1 MPERDYNHSRILDV
15 HRWSDHREANLFVD
29 EVYDIFLNRQEQ
41 ENARI
46 KKKHL
51 KVVLLDLY
59 VAWLNDPDLNIA
71 VHMSPAAYSNGTV
84 FSSGKSRYNELNIKV
99 STIDIVHR
107 LNEAGLIGLKD
118 GWQDSAGKGF
128 LTRVWPTETL
138 TKMFEDA
145 AFGYF
150 DICYAENRETIILR
164 DEDKV
169 DVPYD
174 DTRMVREMRQLLHG
188 YNKLLEKTFID
199 IQSLDVPRIELPEKK
214 KRRQSNKQV
223 FVNITHHDKFVRRIF
238 NNKTFD
244 DGGRF
249 YGGWWQR
256 IDGDYRKDIRMNDV
270 PTVEIDYSSLHIILA
285 YTEAGLDYWQTT
297 DKDPYDLPV
306 RGVNNPEHSRDITK
320 LFFLLSLNA
329 SDEQALFKA
338 FRSELNYKAYPYSFP
353 NEALAELLEAI
364 KQSHPDIAHLIC
376 SGAGLRLMNIDSR
389 ICEYVIADFVR
400 TDTPILT
407 VHDSFIVQIREE
419 ARLNQLMKEAFN
431 EVTKKARIK
440 VKFNQNLTKKQ
451 LYVHGAQDR
460 DWFLDMFQ
468 SLYQRQSHE
477 WLSKKTGKTSGI
489 FWAKRLPLVNS
500 INAFKR
506 TWFSNPL
513 AARHLSYKAMQT
525 GCWCGFSSP

>member
-1 MPERDYNHSRILDV
+1 MPDRDYQHSRILDV
-15 HRWSDHREANLFVD
+15 HRWSEHQEANLFVD
-29 EVYDIFLNRQEQ
+29 EVYDTFLNRQEP

-59 VAWLNDPDLNIA
+59 VAWLNDPELNIA

-107 LNEAGLIGLKD
+107 LDEAGLISRKD
-118 GWQDSAGKGF
+118 GWQDSGGKGF
-128 LTRVWPTETL
+128 LTRIWPTPKL
-138 TKMFEDA
+138 TKLFEDA

-150 DICYAENRETIILR
+150 DIGYAENRETIILR
-164 DEDKV
+164 DEDKI

-174 DTRMVREMRQLLHG
+174 DTPVVREMRQLLQD
-188 YNKLLEKTFID
+188 YNKLLEGTFID

-214 KRRQSNKQV
+214 RRRQSNKQV

-238 NNKTFD
+238 NNNTFD

-270 PTVEIDYSSLHIILA
+270 PTVEIDYSSLHVILA
-285 YTEAGLDYWQTT
+285 YTEAALDYWQNT

-329 SDEQALFKA
+329 SNEQALFKA
-338 FRSELNYKAYPYSFP
+338 FRSELNYKAYPYTFP
-353 NEALAELLEAI
+353 DEVLAELLDTI
-364 KQSHPDIAHLIC
+364 KQGHPDIAHLIC
-376 SGAGLRLMNIDSR
+376 SGAGLKLMNIDSR

-400 TDTPILT
+400 TGTPIIT
-407 VHDSFIVQIREE
+407 VHDSFIVPFGEE
-419 ARLNQLMKEAFN
+419 DRLLQLMKEAF
-431 EVTKKARIK
+431 EHVTYRTGIKA
-440 VKFNQNLTKKQ
+440 KFNANLTKKQ
-451 LYVHGAQDR
+451 LYANGAQDR
-460 DWFLDMFQ
+460 NWFLDMISFVNKGSPSQ
-468 SLYQRQSHE
+468 GY
-477 WLSKKTGKTSGI
+477 I
-489 FWAKRLPLVNS
+489 KRL
-500 INAFKR
+500 
-506 TWFSNPL
+506 T
-513 AARHLSYKAMQT
+513 RHREHFGDS
-525 GCWCGFSSP
+525 

>member
-1 MPERDYNHSRILDV
+1 
-15 HRWSDHREANLFVD
+15 
-29 EVYDIFLNRQEQ
+29 
-41 ENARI
+41 
-46 KKKHL
+46 
-51 KVVLLDLY
+51 
-59 VAWLNDPDLNIA
+59 
-71 VHMSPAAYSNGTV
+71 
-84 FSSGKSRYNELNIKV
+84 
-99 STIDIVHR
+99 
-107 LNEAGLIGLKD
+107 
-118 GWQDSAGKGF
+118 
-128 LTRVWPTETL
+128 
-138 TKMFEDA
+138 
-145 AFGYF
+145 
-150 DICYAENRETIILR
+150 
-164 DEDKV
+164 V
-169 DVPYD
+169 DVPYE
-174 DTRMVREMRQLLHG
+174 DTPNIRDMRRLLQD

-256 IDGDYRKDIRMNDV
+256 IDSNFRKDIRMNDV
-270 PTVEIDYSSLHIILA
+270 PAVEIDYSSLHVILA
-285 YTEAGLDYWQTT
+285 YTEAGLDYWQNT

-353 NEALAELLEAI
+353 NEALAELLESI

-407 VHDSFIVQIREE
+407 VHDSFIVQMGEE

-460 DWFLDMFQ
+460 DWYLRMVGWITKG
-468 SLYQRQSHE
+468 SPTNSYQRRLKSHRE
-477 WLSKKTGKTSGI
+477 YFGQ
-489 FWAKRLPLVNS
+489 RD
-500 INAFKR
+500 
-506 TWFSNPL
+506 
-513 AARHLSYKAMQT
+513 
-525 GCWCGFSSP
+525 CGW

>member
-1 MPERDYNHSRILDV
+1 MTDRDYQHSRILDV
-15 HRWSDHREANLFVD
+15 HRWSEHQEANLFVD
-29 EVYDIFLNRQEQ
+29 DVYDTFLNRQEP
-41 ENARI
+41 ENTGI

-59 VAWLNDPDLNIA
+59 VAWLSDPDLNIA

-107 LNEAGLIGLKD
+107 LDEAGLIGRKD
-118 GWQDSAGKGF
+118 GWQDSGGKGF
-128 LTRVWPTETL
+128 LTRIWPTPKL
-138 TKMFEDA
+138 TKLFEDA
-145 AFGYF
+145 AFRFFEIG
-150 DICYAENRETIILR
+150 YAENRENIILR

-174 DTRMVREMRQLLHG
+174 DTSVVRVMRQLLHD
-188 YNKLLEKTFID
+188 YNKLPERTFID

-256 IDGDYRKDIRMNDV
+256 IDSDYREHIRMNDV
-270 PTVEIDYSSLHIILA
+270 PTVEIDYSSLHVILA
-285 YTEAGLDYWQTT
+285 YTEAGLDYWQNT

-338 FRSELNYKAYPYSFP
+338 FRSELNYKAYPYTFP
-353 NEALAELLEAI
+353 DEVLAELLDTI
-364 KQSHPDIAHLIC
+364 KQGHPDIAHLIC
-376 SGAGLRLMNIDSR
+376 SGAGLKLMNIDSR
-389 ICEYVIADFVR
+389 ICDYVIADFVR
-400 TDTPILT
+400 TNTPILT
-407 VHDSFIVQIREE
+407 VHDSFIVPFGEE
-419 ARLNQLMKEAFN
+419 DRLLQLMKEAF
-431 EVTKKARIK
+431 EHVTHKTGIKA
-440 VKFNQNLTKKQ
+440 KFNDNLTKKQ
-451 LYVHGAQDR
+451 LYAHGAQDR
-460 DWFLDMFQ
+460 NWFLDMVSFVNKG
-468 SLYQRQSHE
+468 SS
-477 WLSKKTGKTSGI
+477 SKGYL
-489 FWAKRLPLVNS
+489 KRLERHRQHYS
-500 INAFKR
+500 
-506 TWFSNPL
+506 
-513 AARHLSYKAMQT
+513 AR
-525 GCWCGFSSP
+525 